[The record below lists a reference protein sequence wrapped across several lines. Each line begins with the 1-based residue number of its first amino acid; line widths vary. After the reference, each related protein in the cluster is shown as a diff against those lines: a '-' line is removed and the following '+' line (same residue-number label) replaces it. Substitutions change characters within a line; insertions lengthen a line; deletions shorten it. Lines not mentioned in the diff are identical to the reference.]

1 MSEEDL
7 VVPESQPDPVTPQL
21 VGIKG
26 ANMDRPITSQGSPL
40 PPRSPSTTPLYTP
53 LATNTSINLT
63 GNSHVED
70 LGLLC
75 LISPRPVAP
84 QYKATSQSLVLGA
97 RNDSTTLT
105 YSSTLCAAT
114 SDQNGLHI
122 CSVRARSPTA
132 PIFTSLYSRDCV
144 ILAISCIL
152 RRRRKPSSTT
162 RMQRRSEK

>member
-21 VGIKG
+21 VGIKD
-26 ANMDRPITSQGSPL
+26 AHMDHPTTSQSSPV
-40 PPRSPSTTPLYTP
+40 PPRSLSTTPLYTP
-53 LATNTSINLT
+53 LAKQASINLT

-75 LISPRPVAP
+75 LISPRPAAP
-84 QYKATSQSLVLGA
+84 QYKASCQSLPLNA

-105 YSSTLCAAT
+105 YSSTLLAAT

-122 CSVRARSPTA
+122 CSVRARLLPA
-132 PIFTSLYSRDCV
+132 PIMSGLYSRDCGV
-144 ILAISCIL
+144 LKTSCIL
-152 RRRRKPSSTT
+152 RRPRKPS
-162 RMQRRSEK
+162 